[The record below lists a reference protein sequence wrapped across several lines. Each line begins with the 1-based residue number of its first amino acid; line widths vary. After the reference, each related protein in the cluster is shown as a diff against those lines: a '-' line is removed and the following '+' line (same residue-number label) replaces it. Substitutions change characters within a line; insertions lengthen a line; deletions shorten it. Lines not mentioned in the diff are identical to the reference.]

1 MKGHL
6 RTFNSSSRHVYRIKV
21 LMQGIQRCTH
31 FLYCSK
37 HNMDICHSLK
47 WNPFSGYRKLLCE
60 FSKLSKLNA
69 FILLGYYTNTDASI
83 LVYKIPAKESWFQ
96 YVRRVYTTAINFP
109 SIITLTELS
118 KCGVYTVQ

>member
-1 MKGHL
+1 
-6 RTFNSSSRHVYRIKV
+6 
-21 LMQGIQRCTH
+21 MQGIQRCTH

-69 FILLGYYTNTDASI
+69 FILLGYYSNTNTSI
-83 LVYKIPAKESWFQ
+83 LVYKYRPERTGFNMYSEVTQAQLNYLALHVKEKGD
-96 YVRRVYTTAINFP
+96 
-109 SIITLTELS
+109 ITPKANL
-118 KCGVYTVQ
+118 